1 MLLMIILVQIV
12 LQDRVNEVF
21 NNNSTERSNK
31 VNDITV
37 NESNESSGGLRE
49 VNAINPNVAI
59 VENVAE
65 MESVDVMA
73 GADSAISGRPSI
85 EVIDEGQVGLSSDG
99 IESFED
105 SSSSSSL
112 TPIFSDPPSDFADA
126 MDESDSPP
134 QDTSSPP
141 SLPPPSGQV
150 GSRYEGRSLCA
161 KAKVSRGTASVRQ
174 SPLLNPLSGKEVLAQ
189 DVASK
194 PKGSGLR
201 RSASL
206 LAELDLSFSSPQQS
220 YSIS

>member
-161 KAKVSRGTASVRQ
+161 KAKGSRRTDSVGQ
-174 SPLLNPLSGKEVLAQ
+174 SPLLKPPSRKHVLAQ
-189 DVASK
+189 VIASK

-206 LAELDLSFSSPQQS
+206 AELDL
-220 YSIS
+220 

>member
-1 MLLMIILVQIV
+1 MLIRTLNFTQNDLCATS
-12 LQDRVNEVF
+12 DKNTNF
-21 NNNSTERSNK
+21 NISNNLLRKGTERSNE

-37 NESNESSGGLRE
+37 DESNGSLNE
-49 VNAINPNVAI
+49 VNAINPNIAI

-73 GADSAISGRPSI
+73 GADAANSGEPLI
-85 EVIDEGQVGLSSDG
+85 EVIDEGQVVLSSG
-99 IESFED
+99 GTESFED

-112 TPIFSDPPSDFADA
+112 TPIFSDTPPDFANA

-134 QDTSSPP
+134 NDTSSPP

-161 KAKVSRGTASVRQ
+161 KAKVLRGTASVRQ
-174 SPLLNPLSGKEVLAQ
+174 SPLRQPLSGKHVLPQ
-189 DVASK
+189 VVASK

-206 LAELDLSFSSPQQS
+206 AELYL
-220 YSIS
+220 

>member
-206 LAELDLSFSSPQQS
+206 LSELDLSFSSPQQS

>member
-12 LQDRVNEVF
+12 LKDRVNEVF

-65 MESVDVMA
+65 MESVDVKA
-73 GADSAISGRPSI
+73 GADAAISGRPSI
-85 EVIDEGQVGLSSDG
+85 EVIDQGQVGLSSDG

-112 TPIFSDPPSDFADA
+112 TSIFSDPPSDFADA

-201 RSASL
+201 RSDSL
-206 LAELDLSFSSPQQS
+206 LAELDL
-220 YSIS
+220 

>member
-1 MLLMIILVQIV
+1 M
-12 LQDRVNEVF
+12 N
-21 NNNSTERSNK
+21 
-31 VNDITV
+31 
-37 NESNESSGGLRE
+37 E
-49 VNAINPNVAI
+49 VNAINLNVAV

-73 GADSAISGRPSI
+73 GAGAATSGRPLI
-85 EVIDEGQVGLSSDG
+85 EIIDEGQVDLSSDG

-112 TPIFSDPPSDFADA
+112 TPIFSDPRPEFADA
-126 MDESDSPP
+126 MDESDSPCK
-134 QDTSSPP
+134 DTSSPP

-161 KAKVSRGTASVRQ
+161 KARGSLGTAIVRQ
-174 SPLLNPLSGKEVLAQ
+174 FPLLKPLSGKHVLPQ
-189 DVASK
+189 VVASK

-206 LAELDLSFSSPQQS
+206 VELYL
-220 YSIS
+220 

>member
-1 MLLMIILVQIV
+1 MRTLLPLHHSPLSSPILLPTLLMLWM
-12 LQDRVNEVF
+12 RA
-21 NNNSTERSNK
+21 
-31 VNDITV
+31 TV
-37 NESNESSGGLRE
+37 
-49 VNAINPNVAI
+49 
-59 VENVAE
+59 
-65 MESVDVMA
+65 
-73 GADSAISGRPSI
+73 
-85 EVIDEGQVGLSSDG
+85 
-99 IESFED
+99 
-105 SSSSSSL
+105 
-112 TPIFSDPPSDFADA
+112 
-126 MDESDSPP
+126 PP